1 MDTRPDSNQPTRN
14 RERAGTSAPTGDSEL
29 WPRPAL
35 GAQWGRGALKGAL
48 QHWFCSL
55 QWAPR
60 AVSGQYTCCF
70 PSLGS
75 ITSSAEGLPSSTPMH
90 PPQPPG
96 LARPAGPV
104 HPDPPQQPHAGVGLA
119 EAPQTPP
126 LALWGGRPRAAQR
139 APRTLDKALPVP
151 EGPLQPRS
159 RISGSSRNRSGSPTP
174 ELAGASLTPGHS
186 QAWGGATLEPRGDR
200 DRLDIAPPSG
210 SSLSTRATAGQRSAP
225 MLPSTDALPQASAAR
240 GGVSGPGALSPATLQ
255 HTPQLQEGPGH
266 LGCSCSNAQGGAVPE
281 GQAPQAYVPTPR
293 TEEAA
298 WAASA
303 LTFLLVVLTLAV
315 LYTRLHRKF
324 HKNQSLYWAP
334 SDAGQEPLAALLKRR
349 LLAAHSRHKKRQRPQ
364 QRRLLL
370 QGPSSESS
378 D

>member
-1 MDTRPDSNQPTRN
+1 MQR
-14 RERAGTSAPTGDSEL
+14 
-29 WPRPAL
+29 
-35 GAQWGRGALKGAL
+35 
-48 QHWFCSL
+48 
-55 QWAPR
+55 
-60 AVSGQYTCCF
+60 
-70 PSLGS
+70 
-75 ITSSAEGLPSSTPMH
+75 TSSSVPGHPGVAVLSSGHRQARLILLAQYILTLHSSLMQEWALLKRPSPRRSLS
-90 PPQPPG
+90 G
-96 LARPAGPV
+96 R
-104 HPDPPQQPHAGVGLA
+104 
-119 EAPQTPP
+119 
-126 LALWGGRPRAAQR
+126 GRPRAARR
-139 APRTLDKALPVP
+139 APHPLDKALPVP
-151 EGPLQPRS
+151 EGHRQPRA
-159 RISGSSRNRSGSPTP
+159 RISGSSSRNRSGSRTP
-174 ELAGASLTPGHS
+174 ELPGASLAPGHS

-210 SSLSTRATAGQRSAP
+210 SSLSTCATAGQRSAP
-225 MLPSTDALPQASAAR
+225 MLPPTDALPQASAAL
-240 GGVSGPGALSPATLQ
+240 GGVRGPGALSPPTLQ

-266 LGCSCSNAQGGAVPE
+266 LGCSCPNAQRGAVPQ

-303 LTFLLVVLTLAV
+303 LTFLLVVLTLAI

-324 HKNQSLYWAP
+324 RKSQSLYWAP

-349 LLAAHSRHKKRQRPQ
+349 LLSAHSRRKKRPRPRPQ